1 MPASVADRQPRRI
14 HVEYEAKCQFGEI
27 YIYMQIYRYI
37 YIYTPNPTR
46 HTYILVVYVF
56 GSGGHWEHVEEQP
69 DLKTKSVILIWDK
82 AKSVCSQ
89 NELFNVRKTP
99 TFECDNGRVL

>member
-1 MPASVADRQPRRI
+1 MWNMKRNVNLEKYTYTCRYID
-14 HVEYEAKCQFGEI
+14 I
-27 YIYMQIYRYI
+27 YIYIV
-37 YIYTPNPTR
+37 YTHNPTR

-56 GSGGHWEHVEEQP
+56 GSGGHWQHQEDQP
-69 DLKTKSVILIWDK
+69 DLNTKSVILIWDK

-99 TFECDNGRVL
+99 TFECDNGRAL